1 VCDHCWQNVALQV
14 GHGDFVVDWP
24 TRLDTSSSEEWGAP
38 SSSSN
43 GTTQQQSTQHIDD
56 WGSSDSSESNT
67 YSSSNGRLPVQ
78 QRQVLL
84 QQLPHYLRDI
94 AVVTMGQ
101 QQINFVQREPLH
113 GRSAVQWNGA
123 AAAATGAASR
133 WQQQQPVDARVVVEA
148 AELN

>member
-1 VCDHCWQNVALQV
+1 MRVFVWPQV

-24 TRLDTSSSEEWGAP
+24 TRLDASSSEDWGAHTTTSS

-43 GTTQQQSTQHIDD
+43 GTAPQQSTQHTDD
-56 WGSSDSSESNT
+56 WGSSDSSDSSRS
-67 YSSSNGRLPVQ
+67 SSSNGKSPLQ

-84 QQLPHYLRDI
+84 EQLPHYLRDI

-101 QQINFVQREPLH
+101 QQVDFVKREPLH
-113 GRSAVQWNGA
+113 GRRAVQLNGA
-123 AAAATGAASR
+123 AAVTAGR
-133 WQQQQPVDARVVVEA
+133 WQQQQAIAVDAEVVVEA